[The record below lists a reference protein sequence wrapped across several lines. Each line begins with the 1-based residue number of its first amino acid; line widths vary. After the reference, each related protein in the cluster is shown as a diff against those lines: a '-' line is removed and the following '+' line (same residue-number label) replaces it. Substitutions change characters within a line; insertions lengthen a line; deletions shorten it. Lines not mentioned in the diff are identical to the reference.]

1 MSEIS
6 IIIDI
11 SLGGDGIRFELE
23 AENDDKLKELI
34 DYAIVEFYSQTRKHI
49 NGAFDSQYGK
59 LLSQISLMNSTN
71 IGFLI
76 KFHNVVCQHMINL
89 CLDNNSS

>member
-34 DYAIVEFYSQTRKHI
+34 DYAIVEFYSHTGKHI
-49 NGAFDSQYGK
+49 NGAFNSQLGK
-59 LLSQISLMNSTN
+59 FLSKIS
-71 IGFLI
+71 
-76 KFHNVVCQHMINL
+76 
-89 CLDNNSS
+89 